1 MISFTLFERV
11 KMADT
16 DYSIDL
22 RTRSPFWARMASI
35 LTGGRLVTPDKGSQM
50 AGTSAHGVVG
60 DSVVTDE
67 RNMQISTVWACIRL
81 ISTVTASLPLDVYQT
96 KNDQRTKVDNSHP
109 LAKLLRF
116 RPNNF
121 MTALEFREAM
131 TMQLCA
137 YGNAYAHVERNGVGD
152 VISMVPLMSANM
164 EVRLS
169 DNGKNIIYR
178 YRRDTEY
185 ADFSQKEIFHL
196 KGFGFNGLT
205 GLSPL
210 AFSAKSA
217 GVAIAMEDN
226 QREFFANGAK
236 SPQILMTDG
245 KVLTK
250 EQRGQLEE
258 NFKEIA
264 GGPVK
269 KRLWIL
275 ESGFTTQ
282 PIGVSPQDSEILA
295 ARKFQVAELAR
306 FYGVPPHLVGDVDKT
321 TSWGSGIEQQNL
333 GFLQYTLKPYLDRWE
348 YSIERWLVKESE
360 QGIIHAEHNLDGLL
374 RGDSTSRASFMQIMV
389 NTGIRTVNEVRR
401 LDNLPPL
408 PGGDVATRQSQNV
421 PITDLG
427 TNKEPRNAGA

>member
-1 MISFTLFERV
+1 
-11 KMADT
+11 MADT

-96 KNDQRTKVDNSHP
+96 RNDQRTKVDNDNP

-137 YGNAYAHVERNGVGD
+137 YGNAYAHVERNSIGD

-169 DNGKNIIYR
+169 DNGKKIIYR

-185 ADFSQKEIFHL
+185 AEFSQKEIFHL

-374 RGDSTSRASFMQIMV
+374 RGDSASRASFMQIMV

>member
-1 MISFTLFERV
+1 
-11 KMADT
+11 MADT

-333 GFLQYTLKPYLDRWE
+333 GFLQYTLKPYLVRWE

>member
-1 MISFTLFERV
+1 
-11 KMADT
+11 MADT

-50 AGTSAHGVVG
+50 VGTSAHGVVG
-60 DSVVTDE
+60 DSVVNDE

>member
-1 MISFTLFERV
+1 
-11 KMADT
+11 MADT

-152 VISMVPLMSANM
+152 VISMVPLLSANM

-306 FYGVPPHLVGDVDKT
+306 FYGVPP
-321 TSWGSGIEQQNL
+321 
-333 GFLQYTLKPYLDRWE
+333 
-348 YSIERWLVKESE
+348 
-360 QGIIHAEHNLDGLL
+360 
-374 RGDSTSRASFMQIMV
+374 
-389 NTGIRTVNEVRR
+389 
-401 LDNLPPL
+401 
-408 PGGDVATRQSQNV
+408 
-421 PITDLG
+421 
-427 TNKEPRNAGA
+427 

>member
-1 MISFTLFERV
+1 
-11 KMADT
+11 
-16 DYSIDL
+16 
-22 RTRSPFWARMASI
+22 
-35 LTGGRLVTPDKGSQM
+35 
-50 AGTSAHGVVG
+50 
-60 DSVVTDE
+60 
-67 RNMQISTVWACIRL
+67 
-81 ISTVTASLPLDVYQT
+81 
-96 KNDQRTKVDNSHP
+96 
-109 LAKLLRF
+109 
-116 RPNNF
+116 
-121 MTALEFREAM
+121 
-131 TMQLCA
+131 
-137 YGNAYAHVERNGVGD
+137 
-152 VISMVPLMSANM
+152 M

-169 DNGKNIIYR
+169 DNGKILSIAT
-178 YRRDTEY
+178 RRDTEY

-264 GGPVK
+264 GGRSK
-269 KRLWIL
+269 SGFGS

-282 PIGVSPQDSEILA
+282 PIGVSPQDSEILSA
-295 ARKFQVAELAR
+295 QISGRRTGAILRRASTSGRRCGQN
-306 FYGVPPHLVGDVDKT
+306 HL
-321 TSWGSGIEQQNL
+321 WGSGIEQQNL

-389 NTGIRTVNEVRR
+389 NTGIRTVNEVPKAR
-401 LDNLPPL
+401 
-408 PGGDVATRQSQNV
+408 
-421 PITDLG
+421 
-427 TNKEPRNAGA
+427 